1 MVVAYV
7 IGSILIAF
15 GIAILHKIF
24 SGSSTDLQNVYYP
37 FTGILL
43 LIIGAWVCY
52 GYMAAKA
59 HVWHLLPLYIVIPSL
74 NSALNDWRE
83 WVEQFPSFRI
93 ATEIERIKWKQFTSL
108 LDKKD
113 RKMFDQMYDCVKL
126 YNTVC
131 MTACRLVI
139 IHSVLMSPIFE
150 HYKQLHQL
158 ESKIDRKERE
168 QVTSLNDWITEV
180 GPRDWQFNFECL
192 LLILNKGR

>member
-24 SGSSTDLQNVYYP
+24 SGSSAGLQNVYYP

-59 HVWHLLPLYIVIPSL
+59 DVWHLLPLCIVIPSL

-113 RKMFDQMYDCVKL
+113 RKMFDQMYYCVKL

-131 MTACRLVI
+131 MTACRPVI
-139 IHSVLMSPIFE
+139 IHSLLMSTIFE